1 MKTKEEMLKLLAD
14 YVVDMEDEKI
24 SDLAKEYLD
33 AGYPAKEG
41 ILNGLTV
48 GMEKAGR
55 LYDEE
60 EYYIAELLLCADAM
74 YAGIEVLKTAVTEET
89 DNKIRAVIGVIEG
102 DTHDIGKNLVKIMLE
117 TAGFDMIDLGRDVP
131 IDTFVN
137 SAIENKA
144 SLICMSS
151 LMSTTMYG
159 MKDVIDRLSQKG
171 YRDKV
176 KIMVGGGPIT
186 NKFALQIG
194 ADAYSENAV
203 EAVSVAKSLFGIA

>member
-1 MKTKEEMLKLLAD
+1 
-14 YVVDMEDEKI
+14 
-24 SDLAKEYLD
+24 
-33 AGYPAKEG
+33 
-41 ILNGLTV
+41 
-48 GMEKAGR
+48 
-55 LYDEE
+55 
-60 EYYIAELLLCADAM
+60 M

>member
-203 EAVSVAKSLFGIA
+203 EAVSVAKSLFGLA

>member
-14 YVVDMEDEKI
+14 YDVYMEDEKI

>member
-14 YVVDMEDEKI
+14 YVVDMEDDKI